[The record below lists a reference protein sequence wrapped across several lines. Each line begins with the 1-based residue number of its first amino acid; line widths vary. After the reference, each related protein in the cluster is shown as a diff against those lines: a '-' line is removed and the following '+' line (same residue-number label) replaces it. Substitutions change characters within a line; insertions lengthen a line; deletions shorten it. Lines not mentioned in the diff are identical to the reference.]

1 MICQVLMNNTS
12 SLVSWTNLHGFNT
25 KLEFLFLEVL
35 NTSQI
40 YPIISN
46 VRFVKG
52 LSNLHNICPDSSCA
66 RKTPLKGPSRMCKR
80 VRFVRSFRCSLSLL
94 KWRKVGLPLALWQE
108 SKPNFKGLPKVSGVT
123 TNHWVFLR
131 CDWSPVS
138 S

>member
-52 LSNLHNICPDSSCA
+52 LSNLHNICPDSSYA
-66 RKTPLKGPSRMCKR
+66 RRTPLKGPSRMCKC
-80 VRFVRSFRCSLSLL
+80 VRFVRSFRCSLSLS